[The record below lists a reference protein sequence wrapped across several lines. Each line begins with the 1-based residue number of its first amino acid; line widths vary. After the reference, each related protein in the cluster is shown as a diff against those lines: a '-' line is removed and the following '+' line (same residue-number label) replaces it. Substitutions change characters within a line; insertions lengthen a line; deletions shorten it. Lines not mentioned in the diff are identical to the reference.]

1 MAIKFVKVRRVD
13 DHSIT
18 AELAEVS
25 LPRWEG
31 VWERIPD
38 GEQAETIRHSP
49 ASESPSRTQADLYGD
64 QTTPKTSRS
73 CSSAASTDKE

>member
-13 DHSIT
+13 DHSRT

-25 LPRWEG
+25 LPVWEG

-38 GEQAETIRHSP
+38 AEQQP
-49 ASESPSRTQADLYGD
+49 ADGGGTGTTEPTSTPPSR
-64 QTTPKTSRS
+64 KSR
-73 CSSAASTDKE
+73 SSAASTDKE